1 MRARMLVLAAV
12 ASLVAAMP
20 AAAEAKS
27 GKNGKVTVDV
37 QVKRFAVAGRNI
49 VGRGTLKATLTD
61 DSGASRTATRR
72 VTFGVAAVARTCSVL
87 TLKLDDL
94 QLDLLGLRVDTSAV
108 NLKLYGIRS
117 GSGSGVLGRLFCQLS
132 RSTIRLRGSVKAAK
146 RARQVARSLN
156 TRLARKPLRAFQ
168 ASATLTPEARAT
180 QTQPPTQTQTPSCK
194 VLRLVLGPL
203 DLNLLGLMVEL
214 YGDTRTKPVVLTITA
229 FPGQGVVGD
238 TFCALAG
245 GPR

>member
-1 MRARMLVLAAV
+1 MRARMLIAVAV
-12 ASLVAAMP
+12 ASLAAAVP
-20 AAAEAKS
+20 AAAEAK
-27 GKNGKVTVDV
+27 GRNGNGEVTVDAKV
-37 QVKRFAVAGRNI
+37 SRFAVSGRNI
-49 VGRGTLKATLTD
+49 VGRGTITAKLTD
-61 DSGASRTATRR
+61 PSGASRTARRR
-72 VTFGVAAVARTCSVL
+72 VTFGVAAVAKTCSVL

-117 GSGSGVLGRLFCQLS
+117 GAGSGVLGRLFCELS
-132 RSTIRLRGSVKAAK
+132 RSTIRLRGSI
-146 RARQVARSLN
+146 RATKQARRVARSLN
-156 TRLARKPLRAFQ
+156 TRLARRPLRAFQ
-168 ASATLTPEARAT
+168 ASATLTPEARAS
-180 QTQPPTQTQTPSCK
+180 QAPKPAPTPSCK

-214 YGDTRTKPVVLTITA
+214 YGETRTRPVVLTITA

-238 TFCALAG
+238 TFCQLAG

>member
-1 MRARMLVLAAV
+1 MRARILVLAAV
-12 ASLVAAMP
+12 VSLLAALP
-20 AAAEAKS
+20 AAAEARS
-27 GKNGKVTVDV
+27 GAGNGKVTVDV
-37 QVKRFAVAGRNI
+37 QVKRFAVSGRNI
-49 VGRGTLKATLTD
+49 VGRGTLKAKLTD

-72 VTFGVAAVARTCSVL
+72 VTFGVAAVARTCRVL
-87 TLKLDDL
+87 TLQLDDL

-108 NLKLYGIRS
+108 NLRLYGIRS

-132 RSTIRLRGSVKAAK
+132 RSTIRLRGSVKAAE

-168 ASATLTPEARAT
+168 ASATLTPEARAA
-180 QTQPPTQTQTPSCK
+180 QTKAPSCK

-214 YGDTRTKPVVLTITA
+214 YGDNRSKPVVLTITA